1 MVEDQRQE
9 LDAVFHALADPTRR
23 SIVERLTRGEATV
36 SELAGPYAMS
46 LAAVSKH
53 LRVLEH
59 AGLMVQRRQGRRRP
73 CALNARRLR
82 DAYGWLAQYEQ
93 FWDERLQGLVQHFEG
108 GDT

>member
-1 MVEDQRQE
+1 MVEDQ

-23 SIVERLTRGEATV
+23 SIVRRLTSGEATV
-36 SELAGPYAMS
+36 SELARPYDIS

-73 CALNARRLR
+73 CTLDAGRLR
-82 DAYGWLAQYEQ
+82 DAYGWLAQYER
-93 FWDERLQGLVQHFEG
+93 FWGERLEGPISHFEQ
-108 GDT
+108 GDA